1 MLMSSNSK
9 KDESPTNF
17 SDQED
22 ETIKH
27 IEGVYA
33 AALPQQEG
41 SSNVNT
47 TTAPLETLEEG
58 VGDEEE
64 AALIRASLTRTT
76 DVMKVANFLGLAPLV
91 ELCGLV
97 IAILLR
103 GRSLSEIQDMFME
116 IVNTAT

>member
-1 MLMSSNSK
+1 MSSNSK

-47 TTAPLETLEEG
+47 TTAPLETTLEEG

-64 AALIRASLTRTT
+64 AAHIRASLTRTT

-103 GRSLSEIQDMFME
+103 GSSLRELRE
-116 IVNTAT
+116 TLCN